1 MPSARHS
8 LGFTLIELMVTL
20 TVLVI
25 LSLLAVPSL
34 NSFRQRSALRGA
46 SEQALGFWNQA
57 RFEAAKRN
65 SMVKV
70 GVFSSS
76 GGYCL
81 GAATTTDPA
90 DDDPCD
96 CTTSGAC
103 DVAVFPALGEQAQW
117 QGVTLASTTLGSST
131 GVAVIEPKRTGLT
144 DSAQAGVISLLGPP
158 GRESY
163 RLNLRVDELGRAVLC
178 ESTSAAN
185 SMSDYSNRRC
195 AP

>member
-1 MPSARHS
+1 MPHADRYRR
-8 LGFTLIELMVTL
+8 GFTLIELMVTL

-70 GVFSSS
+70 GVFAGG

-90 DDDPCD
+90 DDEPCD
-96 CTTSGAC
+96 CTTAGAC
-103 DVAVFPALGEQAQW
+103 DVAVFPGEQKQW
-117 QGVTLASTTLGSST
+117 EGVTLASTTLGSDS

-144 DSAQAGVISLLGPP
+144 DSAQAGVISLLSPP
-158 GRESY
+158 GNESY
-163 RLNLRVDELGRAVLC
+163 RVNLRVDELGRGVLC

-185 SMSDYSNRRC
+185 SMSDYTNRRC